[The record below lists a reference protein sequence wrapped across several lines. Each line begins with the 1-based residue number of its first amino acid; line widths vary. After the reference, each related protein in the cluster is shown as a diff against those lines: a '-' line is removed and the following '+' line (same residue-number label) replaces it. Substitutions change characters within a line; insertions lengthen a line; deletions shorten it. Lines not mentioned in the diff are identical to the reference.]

1 MKGVRILTALIVVAS
16 VYFSSSYWMPT
27 RIAGIYQGEDR
38 MQVSDIKFKS
48 TVVLVDNPP
57 FTKEGIKKLWVKN
70 NKFVLEG
77 RNVMLGKYDKI
88 VFIKNYLI
96 RPYNSQELRYWEG
109 DNQFC
114 LRGSLGDKCLSKDDV
129 FFVIVSNETGGG
141 YDDICDYNGIN
152 YSIIFVNR

>member
-1 MKGVRILTALIVVAS
+1 MKKIIFSITLSLIAA
-16 VYFSSSYWMPT
+16 VYFSSSYWMPA
-27 RIAGIYQGEDR
+27 RIAGIYQSEDR

-48 TVVLVDNPP
+48 TVVLIDNPP
-57 FTKEGIKKLWVKN
+57 FTKEGIKKLWVKS

-77 RNVMLGKYDKI
+77 RNVMLEKYDKI
-88 VFIKNYLI
+88 VFIKNNLI

-141 YDDICDYNGIN
+141 YDDISDYNGIN